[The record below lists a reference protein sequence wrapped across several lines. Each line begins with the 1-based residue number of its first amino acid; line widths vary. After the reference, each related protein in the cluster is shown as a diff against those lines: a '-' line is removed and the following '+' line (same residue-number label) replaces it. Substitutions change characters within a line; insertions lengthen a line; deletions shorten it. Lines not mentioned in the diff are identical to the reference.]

1 LAEIAYNQSMQAS
14 TGFTPYYLS
23 SGRDFASVLTH
34 ALAGTDA
41 VKNPTAA
48 QMVTQ
53 WEAALVDAKENLQ
66 KAQQRQAHYADQHR
80 RDLQFKVG
88 DSVML
93 STENIRSTAG
103 IMTGAPKLLPKFI
116 GPFQVKKV
124 ISPTAYEL
132 DLSNTALQIHPV
144 FHVHLLKPYRDSS
157 AIFPARIQELRPEV
171 DPAEFNDA
179 GEAQYEVER
188 ILRKRRR
195 GHSTEYLVKWQGWPL
210 EEATWEPLENLQN
223 CQEAINDLER
233 HAAR

>member
-1 LAEIAYNQSMQAS
+1 
-14 TGFTPYYLS
+14 
-23 SGRDFASVLTH
+23 
-34 ALAGTDA
+34 
-41 VKNPTAA
+41 
-48 QMVTQ
+48 MVTQ

-93 STENIRSTAG
+93 STENIRSTAS

-116 GPFQVKKV
+116 GPFRVKKV

-195 GHSTEYLVKWQGWPL
+195 GRSIEYLVKWQGWPL
-210 EEATWEPLENLQN
+210 EEVTWEPLENLQN
-223 CQEAINDLER
+223 CQDAIDDFEH